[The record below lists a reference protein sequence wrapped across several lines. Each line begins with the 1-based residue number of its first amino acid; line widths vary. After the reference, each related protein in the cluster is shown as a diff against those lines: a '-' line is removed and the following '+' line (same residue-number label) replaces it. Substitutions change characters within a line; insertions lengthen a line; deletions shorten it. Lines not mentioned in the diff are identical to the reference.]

1 MLSNVVSHLFCP
13 EHLLLQIRNYGLL
26 RLLAKLRVLDRLN
39 RGIGLV
45 NTALQV
51 CVAGSLGKFSLRR
64 QTRGRKLIVIMLIL
78 QHRNRF
84 KTGSDFLEI
93 LVRVQLT
100 LRDGLP
106 ELANGGIDL
115 E

>member
-1 MLSNVVSHLFCP
+1 MLSDIVSHFFGP
-13 EHLLLQIRNYGLL
+13 EHLLLQIRDYGLL
-26 RLLAKLRVLDRLN
+26 CLLSKLRVLDRLN

-45 NTALQV
+45 NTALKI
-51 CVAGSLGKFSLRR
+51 CVAGSLGQFSLWG
-64 QTRGRKLIVIMLIL
+64 QTRGRELIVIMFFF
-78 QHRNRF
+78 QRRDRF

-100 LRDGLP
+100 LRDRLS
-106 ELANGGIDL
+106 ELADGGIDL